1 MILILIS
8 QIYFYLFY
16 SVFRFYSIFYD
27 CTTAVRC
34 ADAPMRTRTQI
45 NINIRSE
52 NLGPRMI
59 GMNKL
64 NYQGLLELLLLGKRF
79 TLNDILYGSYPDT
92 VPEAAR
98 EIANLRFESEFAKEN
113 TALKMCIK
121 RDSATIIKVPLKC

>member
-1 MILILIS
+1 
-8 QIYFYLFY
+8 
-16 SVFRFYSIFYD
+16 
-27 CTTAVRC
+27 
-34 ADAPMRTRTQI
+34 
-45 NINIRSE
+45 
-52 NLGPRMI
+52 MI

-98 EIANLRFESEFAKEN
+98 EIANLRFESEFAEEN

-121 RDSATIIKVPLKC
+121 RDSATILKVPLKC

>member
-1 MILILIS
+1 M
-8 QIYFYLFY
+8 
-16 SVFRFYSIFYD
+16 
-27 CTTAVRC
+27 TALLQC
-34 ADAPMRTRTQI
+34 DAPMRTRTQI

-98 EIANLRFESEFAKEN
+98 EIVNLRFESEFAEEN
-113 TALKMCIK
+113 TALKC
-121 RDSATIIKVPLKC
+121 A